1 MNSAPATHA
10 AGTDPDTGRVY
21 FDAVLHPHRSL
32 PPRGFLAVMVA
43 VGLVSFFAGFAFLL
57 MGAWP
62 VFGFFGLDV
71 ALIYLAFRMNY
82 RSARLVEH
90 VRLTDTEL
98 RIERVH
104 PSGRVE
110 SWTLEPAWARAEL
123 TATASGKAV
132 RLRSR
137 GARVLLGRFLLPEE
151 QTAFADAFRA
161 ALGRRVEGM
170 AQVEAGAH

>member
-1 MNSAPATHA
+1 MSRLAPV
-10 AGTDPDTGRVY
+10 GEPDGQIY

-32 PPRGFLAVMVA
+32 PPRGFIAVMVA
-43 VGLVSFFAGFAFLL
+43 IAALSFFAGFAFLL

-71 ALIYLAFRMNY
+71 ALVYLAFRMNY
-82 RSARLVEH
+82 RAARLIEH
-90 VRLTDTEL
+90 VRLTDREL

-104 PSGRVE
+104 PSGKVE

-123 TATASGKAV
+123 TATASGKVV

-137 GARVLLGRFLLPEE
+137 DARVLIGRFLLPEE
-151 QTAFADAFRA
+151 QSAFADAFRA
-161 ALGRRVEGM
+161 ALGRRAEGM
-170 AQVEAGAH
+170 AARVT

>member
-1 MNSAPATHA
+1 MEIPA
-10 AGTDPDTGRVY
+10 GQVY

-32 PPRGFLAVMVA
+32 PPRGFLAVMLA
-43 VGLVSFFAGFAFLL
+43 VGLVSFLAGFAFLL

-71 ALIYLAFRMNY
+71 ALIWLAFRMNY
-82 RSARLVEH
+82 RAARLIEH

-104 PSGRVE
+104 PSGKVE
-110 SWTLEPAWARAEL
+110 AWTLEPAWARADL
-123 TATASGKAV
+123 TATAAGKAV

-137 GARVLLGRFLLPEE
+137 EAGVLLGRFLLPEE
-151 QTAFADAFRA
+151 QAEFAEALRCALHRRIEGIA
-161 ALGRRVEGM
+161 AAGM
-170 AQVEAGAH
+170 P